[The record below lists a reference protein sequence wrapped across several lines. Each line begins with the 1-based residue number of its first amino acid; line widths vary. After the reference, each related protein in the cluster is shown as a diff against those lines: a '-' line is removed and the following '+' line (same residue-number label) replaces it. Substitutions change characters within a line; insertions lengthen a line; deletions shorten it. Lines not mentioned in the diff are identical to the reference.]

1 MRIRKTYDNI
11 NDMKLVV
18 MIPSLN
24 EERTIEKVIKLI
36 PPAKSIEGIDTVI
49 PLVIDDGSTDD
60 TAKLAKKAGAKVVSH
75 KKNEGLGIAFQTG
88 IDKALEM
95 GADVICNIDADLQFN
110 PKDIPI
116 LVKPIVENG
125 ADMVTA
131 TRFKEKEMIPKNI
144 SPAKLWGNKKFTLL
158 VNKLTGENFTDT
170 QCGFRAY
177 SREAAMR
184 LNLFGRFTYTQEA
197 FIDLINKGMK
207 IKEVSVKVKYHDKP
221 FRKSKISGDLFNY
234 GMRAMAIVLRTFRD
248 YKPLVFF
255 GIPGVAISTPGFI
268 LAFGSLIYWL
278 VLGRTSPVRMYLFTG
293 IVLIL
298 FGLLLIIL
306 ALIADMFKRLRRN
319 QEEILYRLKNY
330 E

>member
-1 MRIRKTYDNI
+1 
-11 NDMKLVV
+11 MKLVV
-18 MIPSLN
+18 MIPCLN
-24 EERTIEKVIKLI
+24 EEKTIQKVINLI
-36 PPAKSIEGIDTVI
+36 PPAKNIKGIDEVI

-95 GADVICNIDADLQFN
+95 DADIVCNIDADLQFN
-110 PKDIPI
+110 PKDIPL
-116 LVKPIVENG
+116 LVEPIVNNG

-131 TRFKEKEMIPKNI
+131 TRFKEQEMIPKNI

-184 LNLFGRFTYTQEA
+184 LNLFGRFTYTQEV
-197 FIDLINKGMK
+197 FLDLINKGMK
-207 IKEVSVKVKYHDKP
+207 IKEIPVEVKYHEKP
-221 FRKSKISGDLFNY
+221 FRRSKISGDLFNY
-234 GMRAMAIVLRTFRD
+234 GMRALAIILRTFRD

-255 GIPGVAISTPGFI
+255 GIPGITISAPGLLLAI
-268 LAFGSLIYWL
+268 GSLVYWL
-278 VLGRTSPVRMYLFTG
+278 VLGRTTPVRMYLFTG

-306 ALIADMFKRLRRN
+306 ALIADMFKRLRQN
-319 QEEILYRLKNY
+319 QEEIIYKMKSRNV
-330 E
+330 EI